1 MGTLFSYSSR
11 ALCVER
17 MASDDLNESLSE
29 VEAVMRL
36 LEEKERD
43 LELAARIGQTL
54 LADNRKL
61 KVKLGT
67 HAHAAT
73 YIYADTHTHRQTDAL
88 THAHVHAH
96 TGPFI

>member
-1 MGTLFSYSSR
+1 MNN
-11 ALCVER
+11 
-17 MASDDLNESLSE
+17 DDLNESLSE

-61 KVKLGT
+61 KVCVGYFWGCINIIGMIL
-67 HAHAAT
+67 
-73 YIYADTHTHRQTDAL
+73 
-88 THAHVHAH
+88 
-96 TGPFI
+96 

>member
-1 MGTLFSYSSR
+1 
-11 ALCVER
+11 

-61 KVKLGT
+61 KVRALRC
-67 HAHAAT
+67 
-73 YIYADTHTHRQTDAL
+73 DTSSAK
-88 THAHVHAH
+88 
-96 TGPFI
+96 IMIN